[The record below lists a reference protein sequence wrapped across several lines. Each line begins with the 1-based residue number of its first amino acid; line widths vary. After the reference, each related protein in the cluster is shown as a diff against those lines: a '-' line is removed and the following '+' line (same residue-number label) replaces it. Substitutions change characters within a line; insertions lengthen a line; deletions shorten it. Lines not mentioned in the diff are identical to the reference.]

1 LTERDPVRERLGMD
15 VATLIFNRSLDP
27 TNRPEFESRLRRL
40 EELGFAGIAMPD
52 SQSLIPELNVQ
63 LAVMAMA
70 TERVTLWPATA
81 NPLTRHPV
89 VAASAISA
97 VDQLAG
103 DGPDG
108 KGRVWFNLGS
118 GDSAVYNLGL
128 RGARLAEMREYI
140 VALKDLYARGEAT
153 WKGDTIRLTWPTRPI
168 PVYLTAEGPKT
179 LQLAGELAD
188 GVLVGNGLQPEI
200 VADALENIAIGAR
213 RAGRD
218 PADVD
223 VWWFVKWNM
232 DDDRQRAIHEARMT
246 LTASANHA
254 FRFTLEGKHIPD
266 EYKDAIRELHR
277 RYVFSEHEATGTE
290 MSNATIVEELGLT
303 DYLAERF
310 MICGPPQ
317 DFIDKLTTLNDLGVS
332 KVLMAF
338 FGETDFDGKHDRF
351 GTEVL
356 PHLPS

>member
-1 LTERDPVRERLGMD
+1 MD
-15 VATLIFNRSLDP
+15 VATLILNHSLAGQGR
-27 TNRPEFESRLRRL
+27 TEFEHRVQRL

-52 SQSLIPELNVQ
+52 SQSLFPELYVHM
-63 LAVMAMA
+63 AVMAMA
-70 TERVTLWPATA
+70 TERTVLWPATT

-89 VAASAISA
+89 VAASSIST

-108 KGRVWFNLGS
+108 AGRVWFNLGS

-128 RGARLAEMREYI
+128 KGARLAQLRDYI
-140 VALKDLYARGEAT
+140 VAMKDLYATGEAA
-153 WKGDTIRLTWPTRPI
+153 WQGDLIRLKWPTRPVPI
-168 PVYLTAEGPKT
+168 YLTAEGPRT
-179 LQLAGELAD
+179 LQLAGEVAD

-218 PADVD
+218 PAEVD

-232 DDDRQRAIHEARMT
+232 DDDRQRAVHEARMT

-254 FRFTLEGKHIPD
+254 FRFTLEGKHIP
-266 EYKDAIRELHR
+266 EEFKEPITELQR
-277 RYVFSEHEATGTE
+277 RYVFAEHEASGSE
-290 MSNATIVEELGLT
+290 MANAQIVEELGLT

-317 DFIDKLTTLNDLGVS
+317 DFVDKLTMLDDLGVN
-332 KVLMAF
+332 KVLLGF
-338 FGETDFDGKHDRF
+338 FGETDRDAKHDRL
-351 GTEVL
+351 GIDVL
-356 PHLPS
+356 PHLPE

>member
-1 LTERDPVRERLGMD
+1 MD
-15 VATLIFNRSLDP
+15 IATLLLNRSLAGQD
-27 TNRPEFESRLRRL
+27 RAEFETRVRGL
-40 EELGFAGIAMPD
+40 EDLGFSGIAMPD
-52 SQSLIPELNVQ
+52 SQSLFPELYVH
-63 LAVMAMA
+63 LTVMAMA
-70 TERVTLWPATA
+70 TERVNIWPATT

-89 VAASAISA
+89 VSASSIAA
-97 VDQLAG
+97 VDQVAG

-128 RGARLAEMREYI
+128 KGARLAETRAYI
-140 VALKDLYARGEAT
+140 EAMKSLYATGEAQ
-153 WKGDTIRLTWPTRPI
+153 WQGNQIRLTWPTRPVPI
-168 PVYLTAEGPKT
+168 YLTAEGPKT

-188 GVLVGNGLQPEI
+188 GVLVGNGMQPEI
-200 VADALENIAIGAR
+200 VEDALENIAIGAR

-218 PADVD
+218 PAEVD

-232 DDDRQRAIHEARMT
+232 DDNKQRAIDEARMT

-266 EYKDAIRELHR
+266 EYKDAIVELQR
-277 RYVFSEHEATGTE
+277 RYVFAEHEATGSE
-290 MSNATIVEELGLT
+290 MSNAQIVDELGLT

-310 MICGPPQ
+310 MICGPEQ
-317 DFIDKLTTLNDLGVS
+317 DFVDKLTMLNDLGVS

-338 FGETDFDGKHDRF
+338 FGETDADGKHQRLGRD
-351 GTEVL
+351 VMSLL
-356 PHLPS
+356 PV